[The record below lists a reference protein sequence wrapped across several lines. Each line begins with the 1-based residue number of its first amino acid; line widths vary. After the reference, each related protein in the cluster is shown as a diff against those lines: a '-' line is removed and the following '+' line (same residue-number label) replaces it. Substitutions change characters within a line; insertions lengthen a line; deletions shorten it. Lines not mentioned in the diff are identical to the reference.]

1 MIARTAQKNDI
12 AGLSRENRRLK
23 AACVLGVRRSAR
35 RRAPRCVKAVRL

>member
-23 AACVLGVRRSAR
+23 TACVLGAAR
-35 RRAPRCVKAVRL
+35 AAARPDA